1 MQYSVDAT
9 YTFEKKKVNPEQ
21 PVADLDL
28 FNKSCGI
35 RPLTTRPKIGFQD
48 HLSLNAGQK
57 YCKMLQGEHS
67 AIRSAFIKL
76 PFVIKVFVSSF
87 FQCPFYTRF
96 TVLFF

>member
-1 MQYSVDAT
+1 MRYSVDAT
-9 YTFEKKKVNPEQ
+9 YTFEKNVNPEQ

-35 RPLTTRPKIGFQD
+35 RSLTTRPKIGFQD

-76 PFVIKVFVSSF
+76 PFVIKVFLLSF
-87 FQCPFYTRF
+87 FSVAVLHTFYC
-96 TVLFF
+96 TVF